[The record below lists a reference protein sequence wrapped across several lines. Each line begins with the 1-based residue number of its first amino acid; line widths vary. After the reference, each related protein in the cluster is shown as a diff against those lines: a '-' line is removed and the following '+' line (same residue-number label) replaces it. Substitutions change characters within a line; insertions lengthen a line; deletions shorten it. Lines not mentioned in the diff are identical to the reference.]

1 MDMQAGAVE
10 HHEDRTSPQAHP
22 ALPRVSVALCVYNG
36 ARYLPAQLDSLLAQE
51 DVDLDIV
58 AIDDQSTDGSL
69 PLLLSYARRDPRIRV
84 HANFSN
90 QGHLRSF
97 VNCMA
102 LCKADLIA
110 PCDQD
115 DVWHP
120 RKLATLVKA
129 IGDADLAYCDSAY
142 IDQEGRPLGRRIS
155 EDLHAMHSG
164 HDLLKYAFQNTV
176 SGHAMLVRRS
186 VFDAALPFP
195 AQLYHDWW
203 LAIRA
208 AAGKGVAYVDEP
220 LVQFRRHVQACS
232 PLGKDADSAM
242 DGERARGHALAHAT
256 RNRKWL
262 EQLMY
267 VMGAIAD
274 TNWPQAARAREWNR
288 ALQAAQGDDFA
299 PVRRLAWRDR
309 ASVPPWKG
317 PMWLRAVRCFV
328 RCRRKVRRAR
338 GEPALSTPL
347 FSG

>member
-1 MDMQAGAVE
+1 MDMQVGAE
-10 HHEDRTSPQAHP
+10 DPRADRTSPQAP

-36 ARYLPAQLDSLLAQE
+36 ARYLPAQLDSLLAQQ
-51 DVDLDIV
+51 DVDFEVV

-69 PLLLSYARRDPRIRV
+69 TILRDYARRDPRIRV
-84 HANFSN
+84 HANFTN
-90 QGHLRSF
+90 LGHLRSF

-102 LCKADLIA
+102 LCTSELIA

-120 RKLATLVKA
+120 RKLATLAHA

-142 IDQEGRPLGRRIS
+142 IDHDGRPLGRRIS
-155 EDLHAMHSG
+155 EDLEAMHSG
-164 HDLLKYAFQNTV
+164 RDPLRYAFQNTV
-176 SGHAMLVRRS
+176 SGHAMLVRRE

-195 AQLYHDWW
+195 AKLYHDWW

-208 AAGKGVAYVDEP
+208 AAGNGVVYVDEP
-220 LVQFRRHVQACS
+220 LVQFRRHMQACS
-232 PLGKDADSAM
+232 PLGKDADTGM
-242 DGERARGHALAHAT
+242 DEERARRHAASRAS

-267 VMGAIAD
+267 VTGAIAE
-274 TNWPQAARAREWNR
+274 TNWPQSAKAREWNR
-288 ALQAAQGDDFA
+288 ALQAGMDEDFA
-299 PVRRLAWRDR
+299 ALRRLSWRDR

-317 PMWLRAVRCFV
+317 PLWLRALRSFV
-328 RCRRKVRRAR
+328 RFRRKVRRAR